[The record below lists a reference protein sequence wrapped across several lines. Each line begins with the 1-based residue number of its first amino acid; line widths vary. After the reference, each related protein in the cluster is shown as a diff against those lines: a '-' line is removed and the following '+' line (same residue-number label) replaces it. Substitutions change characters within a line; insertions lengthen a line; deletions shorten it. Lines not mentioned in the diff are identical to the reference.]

1 MTIEQTISKI
11 KTGDILSITA
21 DNKTSTV
28 RVTGIE
34 GKFIWITSGRKLF
47 GTEYVGCI
55 HTEFLE
61 FSPTVRQQVRS
72 IKDVQIVGAVSA

>member
-11 KTGDILSITA
+11 KTGDILRITTE
-21 DNKTSTV
+21 NKTSTV

-34 GKFIWITSGRKLF
+34 GKYIWITSGRKLF
-47 GTEYVGCI
+47 GTEYLGFI
-55 HTEFLE
+55 HTEFLD
-61 FSPTVRQQVRS
+61 FAPTVRQQVRS